1 MPSSS
6 SGAMMAKNGNLA
18 GAHDGRHFSLGDDAP
33 VGNKAVLAGIEY
45 GHATSEFARK
55 ARRIGIADRQDK
67 VHALIGRQG
76 YGLIDQIVSPV
87 APDQAAAEK
96 HALEQGAIERAQRR
110 RNELITRVLV
120 ASQHDQCLGAAIVG
134 NQSPAPASHVPIRNQ
149 ARRHSKPIVDHYPH
163 NPSVRIG
170 GINR

>member
-1 MPSSS
+1 MRRASSR
-6 SGAMMAKNGNLA
+6 AK
-18 GAHDGRHFSLGDDAP
+18 P
-33 VGNKAVLAGIEY
+33 AVSA
-45 GHATSEFARK
+45 SP
-55 ARRIGIADRQDK
+55 IANRQDK
-67 VHALIGRQG
+67 VHAFVGRQG
-76 YGLIDQIVSPV
+76 HGFVDQLVSSV
-87 APDQAAAEK
+87 AFNRAAAEK

-149 ARRHSKPIVDHYPH
+149 ARRHTKPIVDHYPH
-163 NPSVRIG
+163 NPSVLYG